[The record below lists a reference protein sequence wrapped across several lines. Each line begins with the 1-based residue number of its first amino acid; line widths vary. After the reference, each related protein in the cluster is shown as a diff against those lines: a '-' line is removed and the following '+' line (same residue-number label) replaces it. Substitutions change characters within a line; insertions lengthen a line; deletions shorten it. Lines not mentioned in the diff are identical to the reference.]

1 MTGYRV
7 DFESLPWE
15 EPMPGVRHKFVSQG
29 GEKLRLV
36 EYSNSMEPHWCDR
49 GHLGMI
55 LEGRFE
61 IRYGTCTETY
71 GPGDGVFI
79 PSGEEHRH
87 MAVSLTDTVRAVFVE
102 NA

>member
-15 EPMPGVRHKFVSQG
+15 EPMPGVRHEFVSQG

-49 GHLGMI
+49 GQ
-55 LEGRFE
+55 RS
-61 IRYGTCTETY
+61 
-71 GPGDGVFI
+71 
-79 PSGEEHRH
+79 SG
-87 MAVSLTDTVRAVFVE
+87 S
-102 NA
+102 

>member
-49 GHLGMI
+49 GQ
-55 LEGRFE
+55 RS
-61 IRYGTCTETY
+61 
-71 GPGDGVFI
+71 
-79 PSGEEHRH
+79 SG
-87 MAVSLTDTVRAVFVE
+87 S
-102 NA
+102 